1 MRVWIIVAFLIIGL
15 YIGAEAQ
22 RGEGNGGRGGR
33 AGNGGGRGGRAGN
46 GGRGGKQWRG
56 PRKGMIFYNI
66 IIKAE

>member
-33 AGNGGGRGGRAGN
+33 AGNGGRGR
-46 GGRGGKQWRG
+46 GRGGKQWRG